1 MTNVSLSVSV
11 SLSSITPFDAFDTVI
26 TVSNASNGVIDD
38 NDTDTESDTLVI
50 TNIAH
55 TNGNTESVTA
65 NTTHSNGQSIVGT
78 YGTLTIGAPIV
89 NVPYVPTIDCPFE

>member
-1 MTNVSLSVSV
+1 MKMQL
-11 SLSSITPFDAFDTVI
+11 L
-26 TVSNASNGVIDD
+26 TVSNASNGVIDN

-65 NTTHSNGQSIVGT
+65 NTTHSNGQSIIGT
-78 YGTLTIGAPIV
+78 YGTLTIGA
-89 NVPYVPTIDCPFE
+89 NGTYTYVADQDATDALDASDEVR